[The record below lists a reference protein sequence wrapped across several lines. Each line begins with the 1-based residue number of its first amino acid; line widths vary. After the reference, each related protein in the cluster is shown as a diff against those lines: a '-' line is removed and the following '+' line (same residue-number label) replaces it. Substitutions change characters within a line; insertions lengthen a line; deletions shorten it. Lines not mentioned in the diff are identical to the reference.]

1 MKQTA
6 FRLPPWSGIG
16 TVLAAAVFLWLGFI
30 LAIVLTI
37 LGAVA
42 LLPSLL
48 RGLWT
53 RSRAP
58 RAPRGPVTIEGRYTK
73 SRP

>member
-6 FRLPPWSGIG
+6 FRLSPWSGIG
-16 TVLAAAVFLWLGFI
+16 TVLAAAVGFI
-30 LAIVLTI
+30 LAIVFTI

-42 LLPSLL
+42 LLPSWL
-48 RGLWT
+48 RGSWM

-58 RAPRGPVTIEGRYTK
+58 RAPRAPVTIEGRYSK
-73 SRP
+73 SRQ

>member
-6 FRLPPWSGIG
+6 FRLSPWSGIG
-16 TVLAAAVFLWLGFI
+16 TALAAAVFLGMGFV

-37 LGAVA
+37 LGGLA
-42 LLPSLL
+42 LLPSWL
-48 RGLWT
+48 RGSWT

-58 RAPRGPVTIEGRYTK
+58 RAPRAPVTIEGRY
-73 SRP
+73 SRQ

>member
-6 FRLPPWSGIG
+6 FRLAPWSGIG
-16 TVLAAAVFLWLGFI
+16 TVLAAAVFLVIGFI

-37 LGAVA
+37 LGGLA
-42 LLPSLL
+42 LLPSWLHGA
-48 RGLWT
+48 RT

-58 RAPRGPVTIEGRYTK
+58 RAPRAPVTIEGRY
-73 SRP
+73 SRQ

>member
-1 MKQTA
+1 MKQAA
-6 FRLPPWSGIG
+6 FRLSPWSSIG
-16 TVLAAAVFLWLGFI
+16 AVLAAAVGFI

-37 LGAVA
+37 LGGLT
-42 LLPSLL
+42 LLPSWL
-48 RGLWT
+48 RGSWT

-58 RAPRGPVTIEGRYTK
+58 RARRGPVTIEGRYTK

>member
-6 FRLPPWSGIG
+6 FRLSPWTGIG
-16 TVLAAAVFLWLGFI
+16 AVLAAAVFMWMGLI

-37 LGAVA
+37 LGGLT
-42 LLPSLL
+42 LLPSWL
-48 RGLWT
+48 RGSWT

-58 RAPRGPVTIEGRYTK
+58 RARRGPVTIEGRYTK

>member
-1 MKQTA
+1 MKQTT
-6 FRLPPWSGIG
+6 FRLPVWSGIG

-37 LGAVA
+37 LGAVV
-42 LLPSLL
+42 LLPSWL
-48 RGLWT
+48 RGSWM

-58 RAPRGPVTIEGRYTK
+58 RAPRAPVTLEGRY
-73 SRP
+73 SRQ

>member
-6 FRLPPWSGIG
+6 FRLPAWSGIG
-16 TVLAAAVFLWLGFI
+16 TALAAAVLLWLGFI

-37 LGAVA
+37 LGAVV
-42 LLPSLL
+42 LLPSRL

-58 RAPRGPVTIEGRYTK
+58 RGPVTLEGRYTK